1 VAYLSCSLA
10 LLVLLRRG
18 RVTSRS
24 AGWLATMG
32 ALGASY
38 SLWAIAGAGRGAV
51 VWGAILILAGLPVHA
66 LMRRVG
72 APRVEPP
79 ARA

>member
-1 VAYLSCSLA
+1 
-10 LLVLLRRG
+10 
-18 RVTSRS
+18 
-24 AGWLATMG
+24 MG
-32 ALGASY
+32 ALGAGY

-51 VWGAILILAGLPVHA
+51 IWGAILILAGLPVHA